1 MKRFIFVFALAA
13 VLIAAFQ
20 YLFGWNDFFCR
31 LEELVKETGNPW
43 VFLAVMGIGCAF
55 GLPLSFAY
63 LYGGMAFGVFGGWVL
78 SLGGLLA
85 SGSIGYMLGRYV
97 LDRATAEK
105 FRSKVKL
112 DSKKRLYRLNFYVRA
127 VPGIPYWTQNIIL
140 GSVHTGFKT
149 YTLSNICVQGAIAL
163 AMNYLGANVVAEG
176 AGKYWAFA
184 VLIVVLAAVNKLL
197 EKYCAQ

>member
-63 LYGGMAFGVFGGWVL
+63 L
-78 SLGGLLA
+78 
-85 SGSIGYMLGRYV
+85 IGYMLGRYV

-163 AMNYLGANVVAEG
+163 AMNYLGANIVAEG

>member
-1 MKRFIFVFALAA
+1 M
-13 VLIAAFQ
+13 
-20 YLFGWNDFFCR
+20 
-31 LEELVKETGNPW
+31 
-43 VFLAVMGIGCAF
+43 
-55 GLPLSFAY
+55 
-63 LYGGMAFGVFGGWVL
+63 
-78 SLGGLLA
+78 GGLLA

-163 AMNYLGANVVAEG
+163 AMNYLGANIVAEG

>member
-63 LYGGMAFGVFGGWVL
+63 LYGFRRVWRLGFVFGRT
-78 SLGGLLA
+78 
-85 SGSIGYMLGRYV
+85 SG
-97 LDRATAEK
+97 
-105 FRSKVKL
+105 
-112 DSKKRLYRLNFYVRA
+112 KR
-127 VPGIPYWTQNIIL
+127 
-140 GSVHTGFKT
+140 
-149 YTLSNICVQGAIAL
+149 
-163 AMNYLGANVVAEG
+163 
-176 AGKYWAFA
+176 KYWLH
-184 VLIVVLAAVNKLL
+184 VGPLRIG
-197 EKYCAQ
+197 